1 MTTSFKRLILIS
13 ITLILGVVSG
23 VAQADTNYD
32 FSSNGAFDGFSN
44 VYGTFTVNSSGYVT
58 GGTLYEGGTGHS
70 GGTADPGTLAYILP
84 YIPGGARYTGPQLNG
99 GGYTAS
105 NVYSYVSFNASSQ
118 PSYDILLMPT
128 TSLSSYPGYTI
139 MTANG
144 TTYSAPNATI
154 TQVGAP
160 EIDGS
165 LAPKVGFLLGCLFL
179 MFGRKKQNTE
189 PMLAA

>member
-99 GGYTAS
+99 
-105 NVYSYVSFNASSQ
+105 
-118 PSYDILLMPT
+118 
-128 TSLSSYPGYTI
+128 
-139 MTANG
+139 
-144 TTYSAPNATI
+144 
-154 TQVGAP
+154 
-160 EIDGS
+160 
-165 LAPKVGFLLGCLFL
+165 
-179 MFGRKKQNTE
+179 R
-189 PMLAA
+189 